1 MDLAGAR
8 QKAGEGM
15 AMGQAEVTTIMQDA
29 LTTILLVSLPL
40 LGIGLVVGLIISIL
54 QATTQINEQ
63 TIVFVSKI
71 LSVFGALILFG
82 SWMLTQLTEFTYR
95 VYDFIITSF
104 R

>member
-1 MDLAGAR
+1 
-8 QKAGEGM
+8 
-15 AMGQAEVTTIMQDA
+15 MGQAEVTTIMQDA

>member
-1 MDLAGAR
+1 MS
-8 QKAGEGM
+8 QN
-15 AMGQAEVTTIMQDA
+15 EVVTIIQDA
-29 LTTILLVSLPL
+29 VLTILTVSLPL
-40 LGIGLVVGLIISIL
+40 LGIGLVVGLLISIL

-82 SWMLTQLTEFTYR
+82 PWMLTRLQEFTLR
-95 VYDFIITSF
+95 VYGYILTLL

>member
-1 MDLAGAR
+1 
-8 QKAGEGM
+8 
-15 AMGQAEVTTIMQDA
+15 MGQSEVIIIIREA
-29 LTTILLVSLPL
+29 VLTILTVSLPL
-40 LGIGLVVGLIISIL
+40 LGIGLLVGLIISVL

-82 SWMLTQLTEFTYR
+82 PWMLTRLQEFTLR
-95 VYDFIITSF
+95 VYGYILILL

>member
-1 MDLAGAR
+1 MS
-8 QKAGEGM
+8 QS
-15 AMGQAEVTTIMQDA
+15 EVSSLIQDA
-29 LTTILLVSLPL
+29 VITILTVSLPL

-71 LSVFGALILFG
+71 VSVFTALIIFG
-82 SWMLTQLTEFTYR
+82 PWMLTRLQEFTLR
-95 VYDFIITSF
+95 VYGYIITLL